1 MFVQILLADRCR
13 SGVIVG
19 FCTVFLQDLLQ
30 KVIAL
35 VPLQDAA
42 RAACVSRELLQSWR
56 CYPELQF
63 SSKTLALNEQHTCVR
78 GRKAREILSRI
89 DSVLRNRSGVWVK
102 RLKFEFRFLRKVPTN
117 YIDRWL
123 EAATPG
129 IEELTLELPRDGK
142 VKYRFP
148 CKLFSDEK
156 GCSIQYLCLD
166 ACSFHPDL
174 GSCNFRSLK
183 RMHLS
188 SVRINTEE
196 IGSFLPNSI
205 ALEHLELWHCH
216 EIASLKL
223 PCTLQRLSFLR
234 VGRCDTLEMI
244 QSDAPCLSTFHYEG
258 PILPLS
264 FGDSLQLKDIKISVY
279 PWFNL
284 FDHARTV
291 LPTVA
296 PNLETLFLT
305 EAHLGR

>member
-35 VPLQDAA
+35 VPMQDAA

-142 VKYRFP
+142 VK
-148 CKLFSDEK
+148 
-156 GCSIQYLCLD
+156 
-166 ACSFHPDL
+166 
-174 GSCNFRSLK
+174 
-183 RMHLS
+183 
-188 SVRINTEE
+188 
-196 IGSFLPNSI
+196 
-205 ALEHLELWHCH
+205 
-216 EIASLKL
+216 
-223 PCTLQRLSFLR
+223 
-234 VGRCDTLEMI
+234 
-244 QSDAPCLSTFHYEG
+244 
-258 PILPLS
+258 
-264 FGDSLQLKDIKISVY
+264 
-279 PWFNL
+279 
-284 FDHARTV
+284 
-291 LPTVA
+291 
-296 PNLETLFLT
+296 
-305 EAHLGR
+305 